1 MLSFKHFDLGTKYQE
16 GCWATEIPLRRGT
29 IMVRGLETLSC
40 VYSVGEKM
48 KEDIL
53 EVFKKGWQ
61 EEVGYAYCVAAEGK
75 HCIIE

>member
-1 MLSFKHFDLGTKYQE
+1 
-16 GCWATEIPLRRGT
+16 
-29 IMVRGLETLSC
+29 MVRGLETLSC

-75 HCIIE
+75 HCINE